1 MKLEEAIDF
10 MSSEAK
16 KLSPSQF
23 DILGSESESTGIE
36 IFEGKVKNTE
46 LANSRGI
53 GIRFFL
59 NGSPGISYTEKFTK
73 EAIAQTVKDAFGNAR
88 ITDPMDLDLPEMV
101 ALATI
106 DLDVYREELN
116 QVKTDDLIAIGIE
129 LEKIA
134 LAQDK
139 RILNVPY
146 LGVSMSSG
154 NSMILNSKGVR
165 YTNRSN
171 GISGGLGVV
180 AKVGSISKMGSFSR
194 GGRSL
199 DIFDTEYMAKTA
211 VERAVELLD
220 AESVP
225 SKKYPIVFSNR
236 VSGSIIG
243 MFLSPYFAEAVQ
255 KGQSRLEGKVGETI
269 GVPTFTMSS
278 QPHLVGFPGSGL
290 FDSEGVPTR
299 EISIVKNG
307 ILQTYLYNLESAK
320 KANVLPTGTG
330 ARSYAGKAGTGISNL
345 IVEKGTKSLNE
356 LLSIYPECLYI
367 TKLEGSS
374 GCSAIS
380 GEISI
385 GVQGHLYTN
394 GERNRAVD
402 KITLSSNYFELIKN
416 IDFFSNEYNDN
427 FSSVKVPDFLVKEMN
442 VAG

>member
-59 NGSPGISYTEKFTK
+59 NGSPGISYTEKLTK
-73 EAIAQTVKDAFGNAR
+73 EAIAQTVKDAFGNAK

-116 QVKTDDLIAIGIE
+116 QVKTDDLISIGIE

-165 YTNRSN
+165 YSNRSN

-180 AKVGSISKMGSFSR
+180 AKVGNISKMGSFSR
-194 GGRSL
+194 GGRSIN
-199 DIFDTEYMAKTA
+199 IFDTEFMAKTA
-211 VERAVELLD
+211 VDRAIELLD

-225 SKKYPIVFSNR
+225 SKKYPVVFSNR

-255 KGQSRLEGKVGETI
+255 KGQSRLEGKVGEAI

-299 EISIVKNG
+299 SISIVENG

-320 KANVLPTGTG
+320 KANVVPTGTG